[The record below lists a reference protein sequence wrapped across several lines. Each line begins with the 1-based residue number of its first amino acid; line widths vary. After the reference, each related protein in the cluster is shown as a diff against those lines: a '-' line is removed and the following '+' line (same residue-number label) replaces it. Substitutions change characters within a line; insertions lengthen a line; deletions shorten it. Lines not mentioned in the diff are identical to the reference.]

1 MFAAA
6 SIPDC
11 LAASSFDG
19 FMRDEG
25 KCQTLCPLV
34 SPRGMEC
41 EALVVRQP
49 LCKVENSQPRFKV
62 KLVTLK
68 ARRQQTAIS
77 LVLPSVEE
85 C

>member
-6 SIPDC
+6 SAPDC
-11 LAASSFDG
+11 LAESSFDC
-19 FMRDEG
+19 FLRDED
-25 KCQTLCPLV
+25 KCRTIWPLV
-34 SPRGMEC
+34 SPMEY
-41 EALVVRQP
+41 EVLAIRQL

-62 KLVTLK
+62 TLVTLK